1 MKKSKAI
8 LSLICAILCV
18 CTVLCSCSGGGNN
31 ATTAAGTTATAAE
44 TTAEYT
50 VSNGAHSKIGSGKF
64 SFVLE
69 VIDGNGGSTVFDV
82 ASDKSTVGEALSSI
96 GLISGEHGDY
106 GLYVKT
112 VNGITADYDKDG
124 TYWAFSVNG
133 ELSQKGVDQTYVKN
147 GDIYTFTV
155 TK

>member
-18 CTVLCSCSGGGNN
+18 STVLCSCSGGGND
-31 ATTAAGTTATAAE
+31 ATTAAGTIATE
-44 TTAEYT
+44 TTAAYT
-50 VSNGAHSKIGSGKF
+50 VANGAHSKIGSGKF
-64 SFVLE
+64 SFMLE
-69 VIDGNGGSTVFDV
+69 VIDSNGNSTVFDV

-96 GLISGEHGDY
+96 GLISGEQGDY

>member
-31 ATTAAGTTATAAE
+31 ATTAAGTTAPAAE
-44 TTAEYT
+44 TT
-50 VSNGAHSKIGSGKF
+50 
-64 SFVLE
+64 
-69 VIDGNGGSTVFDV
+69 V
-82 ASDKSTVGEALSSI
+82 AYTVGEALSSI
-96 GLISGEHGDY
+96 GLISGEQGDY